1 MRKNFN
7 NIDLFGCTVA
17 TGCCT
22 KATDNS
28 NVWETP
34 EQIKVK
40 PLYTADDLKEMEHL
54 DYAAGIPPFLR
65 GPYSMMYVFRPWTNI

>member
-7 NIDLFGCTVA
+7 NIDLAGCTA
-17 TGCCT
+17 AAGCCS
-22 KATDNS
+22 AAIENN

-54 DYAAGIPPFLR
+54 DYAAGIPPFLL
-65 GPYSMMYVFRPWTNI
+65 II